1 MNNPEENKIDESI
14 ELNKIDKKS
23 KTPPTESSSIKYDEW
38 LKLGESIGDVI
49 TSKWN
54 SQKKPGKVYVKNRR
68 FHHGE
73 VGTAMGIADA
83 FKDSNPG
90 ITGLKSG
97 IGKSL
102 VKDDIADKDKWF
114 TFRKKEEDK
123 DEEK

>member
-1 MNNPEENKIDESI
+1 
-14 ELNKIDKKS
+14 
-23 KTPPTESSSIKYDEW
+23 
-38 LKLGESIGDVI
+38 
-49 TSKWN
+49 
-54 SQKKPGKVYVKNRR
+54 
-68 FHHGE
+68 
-73 VGTAMGIADA
+73 MGIADA

-90 ITGLKSG
+90 ITGLISG